1 LFIEEGPVV
10 QVKSAEGKKEILY
23 DTDKKIQWSGPLVI
37 MVNNFSASASE
48 ILAAA
53 IQDYKRGVIIGSKQ
67 TYGKGTV
74 QNVID
79 LNQFVRSGNLGDL
92 GALKTTTQKFYRIN
106 GGSTQLEGVNSD
118 VVMPDRYAYIKAGE
132 RDVDNA
138 MPWDKIDAADYQLWN
153 QQGRFKNAVANS
165 KKRLSENKQFQLID
179 ENAKWLNDRS
189 EINTYSLQ
197 LDKFQAEQKHLEETA
212 KKYKAIADYKNKL
225 QFSSL
230 VYEQEAMKTDVTLK
244 EKRERWH
251 ESLSKDIYVEEA
263 LNILDD
269 LQTKSNEKPLVNI
282 KKKGKLVKN

>member
-1 LFIEEGPVV
+1 
-10 QVKSAEGKKEILY
+10 
-23 DTDKKIQWSGPLVI
+23 
-37 MVNNFSASASE
+37 
-48 ILAAA
+48 
-53 IQDYKRGVIIGSKQ
+53 
-67 TYGKGTV
+67 
-74 QNVID
+74 
-79 LNQFVRSGNLGDL
+79 
-92 GALKTTTQKFYRIN
+92 
-106 GGSTQLEGVNSD
+106 
-118 VVMPDRYAYIKAGE
+118 
-132 RDVDNA
+132 
-138 MPWDKIDAADYQLWN
+138 
-153 QQGRFKNAVANS
+153 
-165 KKRLSENKQFQLID
+165 
-179 ENAKWLNDRS
+179 
-189 EINTYSLQ
+189 